1 MKSKSGGLFPHRA
14 GRSRTNAYGGSAGNS
29 SSNNKPG
36 PGTTDYDRGFTGERS
51 SRQAGGESL
60 NQKMQGRPLYSDK
73 AQPGD
78 GGFAWDSSMS
88 PYLKPPA
95 RGPKP
100 Y

>member
-1 MKSKSGGLFPHRA
+1 MKTKSAGLFPHRA
-14 GRSRTNAYGGSAGNS
+14 GRGRSNLYGGSAGNS

-51 SRQAGGESL
+51 SRQGGGESL
-60 NQKMQGRPLYSDK
+60 NQKMQGRPLYSDTSG
-73 AQPGD
+73 PGD
-78 GGFAWDSSMS
+78 GGCAWDRSMS
-88 PYLKPPA
+88 PYLKAPQ